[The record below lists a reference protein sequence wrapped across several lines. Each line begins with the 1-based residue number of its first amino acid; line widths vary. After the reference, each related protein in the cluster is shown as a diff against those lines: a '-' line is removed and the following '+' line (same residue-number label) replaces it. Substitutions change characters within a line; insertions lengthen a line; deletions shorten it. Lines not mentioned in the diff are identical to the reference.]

1 MEEMNEHTP
10 GPWRQSGTVIYSP
23 NTGVICELSTVHP
36 ADQAIH
42 HVELELGSD
51 DWDEAMAN
59 GALIKAAPDLL
70 TACRYWLDQGRFLVA
85 NCDAYDVAVA
95 MLRAAITKATGKG
108 EIRSETDDPPKT
120 GP

>member
-1 MEEMNEHTP
+1 MSKHTP

-70 TACRYWLDQGRFLVA
+70 KACIALV
-85 NCDAYDVAVA
+85 DAPYADWHSRVE
-95 MLRAAITKATGKG
+95 AAIAARKLAQAAIAKATGEEGG
-108 EIRSETDDPPKT
+108 EGDE
-120 GP
+120 